1 LIAFLLADFE
11 KLCTF
16 GQIGHLYDT
25 STVIRVFSLFD
36 RILLMAEGRTAF
48 LGPAVDALPFFSNL
62 GFLCPPSY
70 NPAEFYIHTLAT
82 KPSKEAESKERRN
95 IICNAYEVFEASH
108 RVFEIAEANK
118 IPISSISTGIR
129 PSENE
134 TEGRKVKKSS
144 YKASVFDQFRAVV
157 WRSVISVIHE
167 SMILKFKSF
176 QLL

>member
-1 LIAFLLADFE
+1 MIHQPSSE
-11 KLCTF
+11 
-16 GQIGHLYDT
+16 
-25 STVIRVFSLFD
+25 VFSLFD
-36 RILLMAEGRTAF
+36 RILLLAESGRTAF
-48 LGPAVDALPFFSNL
+48 FGPAGDALLFFSNL

-176 QLL
+176 QTIVSIFCID